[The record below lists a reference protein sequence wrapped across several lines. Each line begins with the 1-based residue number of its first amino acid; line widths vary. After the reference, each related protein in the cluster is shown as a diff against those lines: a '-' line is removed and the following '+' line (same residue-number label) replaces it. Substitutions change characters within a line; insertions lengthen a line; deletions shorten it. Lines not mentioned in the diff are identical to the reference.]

1 MRSFLHHSMQP
12 FGRKINNN
20 SGNFNGRGYL
30 LARIL
35 FFLLGT
41 SATFNVTVAAEA
53 LNIEI
58 DTGIDT
64 SFSLQEEHYQAFYN
78 NIDASAF
85 LRLRQGR
92 IYFAVP
98 YPARQETFSLRIITR
113 VDNSS
118 ILDANFKI
126 DNGVLSR
133 LPDSVNQQGN
143 TVPIAD
149 TVQYTDSYETDSL
162 EPDSLEPGLQVADS
176 QANEETGGELDFSYH
191 GQIDLSALAT
201 SEDGSDFEQ
210 RESEQQRE
218 SDFLSGLSLGFNY
231 KSLETSLNVEGVHR
245 SNEDSTLRFDG
256 PRADI
261 SQLVS
266 TLRFNTRDGSAFYLN
281 AGDVNISSKNS
292 LVNSGMSSRGFNI
305 GYVAPNDR
313 FFWEVG
319 RVYGQDIVGMAR
331 GPLALSNNSY
341 RIGASA
347 GIKLVDHDQVE
358 WSVRISML
366 DVNRDIED
374 AFATGESQ
382 SGEVN
387 TVRGIGTDLS
397 LFDNSL
403 NMSLSWAESE
413 YDNPSELND
422 ENVPDDDSFEIFSP
436 GVTRGNAYRHSVQWD
451 AWRNEENTRAISLEY
466 ETERSEPFY
475 RSIQGDATADRRQ
488 WSLFADFAAGPI
500 AARIGSTQYQNNLD
514 NLVSIHTLD
523 EAVHEA
529 EVTLDVVSWRET
541 LVDSDEEMSALVPS
555 SVGLRASVEELK
567 TLNGDVIILAPVIA
581 GFDFMDQT
589 TQTLGLSL
597 AWEGESNST
606 TLDIDYVYF
615 DNDQAERA
623 EADTRDLVY
632 TLSHSIFRDQWSL
645 SGRVGL
651 SLNDDLDTVSRSRTE
666 LTEYGLSGSYT
677 TQQDLTFSAGLDRS
691 VNKFNDRVQNDDED
705 SRSVSYNFS
714 LDFGSWLAQRLQL
727 RFDPSVTA
735 SWQRTTTDNRSIFFR
750 NDQESQSFSINI
762 GASF

>member
-1 MRSFLHHSMQP
+1 M
-12 FGRKINNN
+12 
-20 SGNFNGRGYL
+20 
-30 LARIL
+30 
-35 FFLLGT
+35 
-41 SATFNVTVAAEA
+41 
-53 LNIEI
+53 
-58 DTGIDT
+58 
-64 SFSLQEEHYQAFYN
+64 
-78 NIDASAF
+78 
-85 LRLRQGR
+85 
-92 IYFAVP
+92 
-98 YPARQETFSLRIITR
+98 
-113 VDNSS
+113 
-118 ILDANFKI
+118 
-126 DNGVLSR
+126 
-133 LPDSVNQQGN
+133 
-143 TVPIAD
+143 
-149 TVQYTDSYETDSL
+149 
-162 EPDSLEPGLQVADS
+162 
-176 QANEETGGELDFSYH
+176 
-191 GQIDLSALAT
+191 
-201 SEDGSDFEQ
+201 
-210 RESEQQRE
+210 
-218 SDFLSGLSLGFNY
+218 
-231 KSLETSLNVEGVHR
+231 
-245 SNEDSTLRFDG
+245 
-256 PRADI
+256 
-261 SQLVS
+261 
-266 TLRFNTRDGSAFYLN
+266 
-281 AGDVNISSKNS
+281 
-292 LVNSGMSSRGFNI
+292 
-305 GYVAPNDR
+305 
-313 FFWEVG
+313 
-319 RVYGQDIVGMAR
+319 
-331 GPLALSNNSY
+331 
-341 RIGASA
+341 
-347 GIKLVDHDQVE
+347 LVDHDQVE

-403 NMSLSWAESE
+403 NLSLSWAESE

-422 ENVPDDDSFEIFSP
+422 ENVPDDDGFEIFSP

-451 AWRNEENTRAISLEY
+451 AWRNAENTRSISLEY

-523 EAVHEA
+523 EAVHTA

-541 LVDSDEEMSALVPS
+541 LVDSDEDMSALVPS

-597 AWEGESNST
+597 AWEGDSNST

-750 NDQESQSFSINI
+750 NDQESESFSINI

>member
-1 MRSFLHHSMQP
+1 MRSFLHYSLP
-12 FGRKINNN
+12 PLGKKTDDN
-20 SGNFNGRGYL
+20 SDNFIQRGYIPAGL
-30 LARIL
+30 LFVL
-35 FFLLGT
+35 FSTVVT
-41 SATFNVTVAAEA
+41 SDISIAADA

-58 DTGIDT
+58 DTGID
-64 SFSLQEEHYQAFYN
+64 SNFPLKEDFYQAFYN

-92 IYFAVP
+92 IYFEVP
-98 YPARQETFSLRIITR
+98 YPAREDTFSLRIITKD
-113 VDNSS
+113 DNAT
-118 ILDANFKI
+118 ILSANFSI
-126 DNGVLSR
+126 ENGVPSR
-133 LPDSVNQQGN
+133 QPDSVNQQGDTNLKAN
-143 TVPIAD
+143 TEQV
-149 TVQYTDSYETDSL
+149 TDSQ
-162 EPDSLEPGLQVADS
+162 EPDSLTSSLQETDP
-176 QANEETGGELDFSYH
+176 QANTDTGGELDFSYH
-191 GQIDLSALAT
+191 GQVDLSALAT
-201 SEDGSDFEQ
+201 SEDGSEFER

-218 SDFLSGLSLGFNY
+218 SDILSGVSLGFNY

-245 SNEDSTLRFDG
+245 SNQDSTLRFDG

-266 TLRFNTRDGSAFYLN
+266 TLRFNTSDGSAFYLN
-281 AGDVNISSKNS
+281 AGDVNISSKNT

-331 GPLALSNNSY
+331 GPLAISDNSY

-347 GIKLVDHDQVE
+347 GVKLVNQDQVE
-358 WSVRISML
+358 WSVRFSML

-403 NMSLSWAESE
+403 NLSLSWAESE

-422 ENVPDDDSFEIFSP
+422 ENVPDDDDFEVFSP
-436 GVTRGNAYRHSVQWD
+436 GVTRGNAYRHSIQWD
-451 AWRNEENTRAISLEY
+451 AWRNAENTRAVSLEY

-488 WSLFADFAAGPI
+488 WSLFADITAGPI

-514 NLVSIHTLD
+514 NLISIHTLD
-523 EAVHEA
+523 EAVHTA
-529 EVTLDVVSWRET
+529 EVTLDVVSWQET
-541 LVDSDEEMSALVPS
+541 LVDSEEETSALVPS
-555 SVGLRASVEELK
+555 TVGLRASVEELK

-651 SLNDDLDTVSRSRTE
+651 SLNDDLDTVSRSKTE

-677 TQQDLTFSAGLDRS
+677 TQQDLTFSVGLDRS

-735 SWQRTTTDNRSIFFR
+735 SWQRTTTDNRSIFFQ
-750 NDQESQSFSINI
+750 NDQESQSLSINI